1 MLIALVR
8 PVPDSIARCELTHLE
23 RSPIDRDVALRQHHD
38 YVAAL
43 RALGC
48 DVRELQELPHLPD
61 SVFVEDAAVVFGEL
75 AVITRPG
82 AESRRDE
89 VSSVA
94 AALSAYRELRFIEA
108 PGTMDG
114 GDVIVA
120 GRRIFAGLSSR
131 TNEEAISQLRAIA
144 AESGFEVTSVPFRE
158 CLHLKSA
165 ATMAGDDT
173 VLLNPRWV
181 DPSVFDGR
189 RILEVDPA
197 EPFAANVLRI
207 GGSLLFPTAFP
218 RTLARLRDAG
228 YDVTTV
234 DASELAKAEGALTCC
249 SVLVELLDR
258 ENGSP
263 PSLLADTPVS

>member
-1 MLIALVR
+1 MIVALVR
-8 PVPDSIARCELTHLE
+8 PVPESIARCELTHLE
-23 RSPIDRDVALRQHHD
+23 RVPIDCEVAVQQHRD

-43 RALGC
+43 SALGC
-48 DVRELQELPHLPD
+48 DVRELEELPHLPD
-61 SVFVEDAAVVFGEL
+61 SVFVEDAAVVFGES
-75 AVITRPG
+75 AMITRPG

-89 VSSVA
+89 VASVA
-94 AALSAYRELRFIEA
+94 EVLSAYCELRFIEA

-120 GRRIFAGLSSR
+120 GQRIFAGISSR
-131 TNEEAISQLRAIA
+131 TNEEAIRQMRAIA

-165 ATMAGDDT
+165 ATMPDDDT

-181 DPSVFDGR
+181 DPLMFDGMQ
-189 RILEVDPA
+189 ILEVDPG
-197 EPFAANVLRI
+197 EPSAANVLRI
-207 GGSLLFPTAFP
+207 GGTLLFPAAFP

-228 YDVTTV
+228 YDVVTV

-249 SVLVELLDR
+249 SVLV
-258 ENGSP
+258 
-263 PSLLADTPVS
+263 DTK